1 MLLRTE
7 DVATLR
13 VEACALCEMALG
25 ETRQDTAFR
34 LTAVSVAL
42 LSEIDR
48 SGTRAGILADRLR
61 HLADQLDGM
70 VVA

>member
-1 MLLRTE
+1 
-7 DVATLR
+7 
-13 VEACALCEMALG
+13 MALG